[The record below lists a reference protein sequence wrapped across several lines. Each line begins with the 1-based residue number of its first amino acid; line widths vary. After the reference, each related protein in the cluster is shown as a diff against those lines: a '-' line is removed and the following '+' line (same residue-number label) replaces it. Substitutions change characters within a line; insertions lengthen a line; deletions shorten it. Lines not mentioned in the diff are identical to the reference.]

1 MMLPT
6 APALLRAV
14 EQVLT
19 GYADRV
25 VTREQ
30 ARRGAD
36 ATPPRMGTRADT
48 LLIRRPRRVITHA
61 ELIAVANRWLDDLA
75 DGIAPP
81 LGKTLKLDDDRP
93 APALPALDED
103 DQ

>member
-14 EQVLT
+14 EHVLT

-25 VTREQ
+25 TTQEQ
-30 ARRGAD
+30 LRRGAD
-36 ATPPRMGTRADT
+36 ATPRRTGARVDE
-48 LLIRRPRRVITHA
+48 LLIRRPRRFITHA
-61 ELIAVANRWLDDLA
+61 ELIAVANRFLDDLA

-81 LGKTLKLDDDRP
+81 LGKTLTFEERPRPVFDDDEP
-93 APALPALDED
+93 
-103 DQ
+103 